1 VTFSLGGR
9 DSDEIDAMTTDRYLD
24 ALLSAHA
31 SGAAGTPVSS
41 AVDPAARAAA
51 DRLSR
56 DLPRF
61 HPSFRFEEGLWL
73 RLSDVARGLQFG
85 AAAGSDAKPV
95 AVVRGRGV
103 SMDPDAIAL
112 AALVDDPDPEADIPN
127 AVRPLLVGGALTSAA
142 LSIAGA
148 AYVAWR
154 LSHPN
159 AAPMARAV
167 RAVTRARLA

>member
-1 VTFSLGGR
+1 VTFTLVGR
-9 DSDEIDAMTTDRYLD
+9 DGDQVDAMLTDRYLD

-31 SGAAGTPVSS
+31 VGAERIPASTRL
-41 AVDPAARAAA
+41 DPGARHAA

-56 DLPRF
+56 ELPRF

-73 RLSDVARGLQFG
+73 RLAEVAHGMRPG
-85 AAAGSDAKPV
+85 AAA
-95 AVVRGRGV
+95 
-103 SMDPDAIAL
+103 DPDQATITTLAAL
-112 AALVDDPDPEADIPN
+112 AALVDGPDQDHDATV

-142 LSIAGA
+142 LSLAGA

-154 LSHPN
+154 LSRPS

-167 RAVTRARLA
+167 RAVGRTRLT